1 LLAIQFYW
9 RDLLSITLPLKG
21 PALETASIKILFS
34 IDSDTVIQALAFSYE
49 ILTFSTP
56 SVADRDFFI
65 ATGQSLQAM
74 PSISM
79 TICWSALTLAEGIKK
94 IKTAT
99 IITSTYFIF
108 SLSLLIK
115 MKQHALKRCR
125 NKEGHSTNPK
135 YTTGDFPC
143 SKILLATAILF
154 FQVESPK

>member
-1 LLAIQFYW
+1 LLAIQFFW

-21 PALETASIKILFS
+21 PALETASIKTLFS
-34 IDSDTVIQALAFSYE
+34 IDSDTVIQALACSYE

-65 ATGQSLQAM
+65 ASGQSLQVI

-79 TICWSALTLAEGIKK
+79 IICWSALTLAEDIKK

-108 SLSLLIK
+108 SLYFIDKDELTRFETMQKLRRPQYQPKRYRGRFSL
-115 MKQHALKRCR
+115 
-125 NKEGHSTNPK
+125 P
-135 YTTGDFPC
+135 
-143 SKILLATAILF
+143 
-154 FQVESPK
+154 

>member
-1 LLAIQFYW
+1 
-9 RDLLSITLPLKG
+9 LKG

-34 IDSDTVIQALAFSYE
+34 IDPETVIQALARSYE
-49 ILTFSTP
+49 ILTSSTP

-65 ATGQSLQAM
+65 ASGQSLQVM

-79 TICWSALTLAEGIKK
+79 TICWSALTLAEDIKK

-115 MKQHALKRCR
+115 MNQHALKRCR
-125 NKEGHSTNPK
+125 KNESHSTHPK
-135 YTTGDFPC
+135 ETTGDFPR
-143 SKILLATAILF
+143 SKILLAVAIRF
-154 FQVESPK
+154 F